1 MDDIDPK
8 AAAAPTKRLLTMAP
22 LKERASQTAKVIWT
36 GIGALATL
44 GGVVGLVQVFSAN
57 NSGGLPAAASSQDV
71 LMEMVKSGDIDVAD
85 AERLAELLYGEDGQS
100 NSEGLQDIVESGSER
115 QKKAIAMMAERHSQ
129 LAL

>member
-57 NSGGLPAAASSQDV
+57 NSGGLPRTKRRDCLGPTFRPRRQTNNAISNDFK
-71 LMEMVKSGDIDVAD
+71 LPHRD
-85 AERLAELLYGEDGQS
+85 AGWHFA
-100 NSEGLQDIVESGSER
+100 GL
-115 QKKAIAMMAERHSQ
+115 
-129 LAL
+129 